1 MGYEEI
7 LAEAHRQLEE
17 AEKLLSEA
25 EVKSTQAKADL
36 FAARNTQ
43 KLTLRWLRIL
53 KTTVKWMWIV
63 TGINAGICVIAYFY
77 IKSLLEG

>member
-7 LAEAHRQLEE
+7 LAEAHRQLE
-17 AEKLLSEA
+17 EA

-63 TGINAGICVIAYFY
+63 TGINAVICVIAYFY